1 MDFGVSKRLEVDKDR
16 VYFPSTD
23 GTIYCVQKSNG
34 KVLWQFEMDGG
45 TPTQVAIT
53 DQLVVIGSSF
63 QYLYAL
69 DKKTGKA
76 LYRYNVGNGSGF
88 HGAPAFD
95 PASQQVYILSGAGN
109 LFDFEIRKPPRKQYQ
124 HGMADPYRFIDFSVR

>member
-1 MDFGVSKRLEVDKDR
+1 MDVGGSKRVVVDEDR
-16 VYFPSTD
+16 IYFPATD
-23 GTIYCVQKSNG
+23 GFIYCVQKSSG
-34 KVLWQFEMDGG
+34 KIVWQFEMDGG
-45 TPTQVAIT
+45 VPTQLAVT
-53 DQLVVIGSSF
+53 DQLVIMGSSF

-69 DKKTGKA
+69 NKKTGKP

-109 LFDFEIRKPPRKQYQ
+109 LFDFEIRKAALKQYP
-124 HGMADPYRFIDFSVR
+124 HGKADPYRFLDFSVR